1 MRCSLRETK
10 LQVLVDGEST
20 RGLILADLEKMAL
33 AGAPQQWDKLRK
45 THSSPKT
52 QERQSWVNHTA
63 HVAGRYLQKRLG
75 LGTARQHGG
84 EGRGKMEGK
93 GLAGGSRRVPWAAL
107 GAAPTSAKAGLKP
120 PASTKLQHRGSPCPP
135 LRSTAGLGAGEGSV
149 PAPPAARDLQQ
160 GQEGSA
166 ESPAATGMKSSRKL
180 LAGRRGGERKRRHF
194 RLLLTTGLTVAPLE
208 GRGKFLPS
216 GDPGPLTP

>member
-75 LGTARQHGG
+75 LGTALAAW
-84 EGRGKMEGK
+84 RGGK
-93 GLAGGSRRVPWAAL
+93 GKNGREGARRRLTQGPLGCSGGSPHLSQGRAEATSKHKA
-107 GAAPTSAKAGLKP
+107 AAPRLPVPSSP
-120 PASTKLQHRGSPCPP
+120 QHRWPWRWG
-135 LRSTAGLGAGEGSV
+135 GLGARTPGSEG
-149 PAPPAARDLQQ
+149 PPAR
-160 GQEGSA
+160 
-166 ESPAATGMKSSRKL
+166 
-180 LAGRRGGERKRRHF
+180 AGRQRR
-194 RLLLTTGLTVAPLE
+194 APGCHWDEKQQETARWEE
-208 GRGKFLPS
+208 GRRKEEKAFQAFVNHRADRGPSRREGKIPS
-216 GDPGPLTP
+216 QR